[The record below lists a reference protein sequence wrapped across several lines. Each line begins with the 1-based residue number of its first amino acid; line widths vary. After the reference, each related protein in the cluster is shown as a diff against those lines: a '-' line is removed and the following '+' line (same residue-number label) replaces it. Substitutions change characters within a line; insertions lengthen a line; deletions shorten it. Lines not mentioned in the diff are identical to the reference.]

1 MREGLCA
8 LVIILFAGYML
19 YGMAADI
26 ERLQE
31 ENKKIET
38 RISELLREIE
48 YKTHPGTIQRETLKW
63 ILREEAE

>member
-8 LVIILFAGYML
+8 LVLILFAGYMI

-31 ENKKIET
+31 ENKKIEA
-38 RISELLREIE
+38 RISELLQTIE
-48 YKTHPGTIQRETLKW
+48 HRTHPGTIQRETLKW
-63 ILREEAE
+63 ILREE